1 VRPWLLPASTLLI
14 GAVVVVS
21 GWVQRDRVEAHLAR
35 RAHEHVVTAARIL
48 RASTRQTAE
57 AVDLAY
63 QMTEARLHASALMV
77 GAAREEARAEVAAQ
91 EGLRVWRLRG
101 PGGESGEA
109 GPLAEPAD
117 REAAWARPPE
127 ALFELRLGDAHLA
140 CITDETPEL
149 RSLACIDA
157 AEISRLRAEA
167 GPGRLFAAIL
177 APPLLYVAVED
188 AEGVIAGSPGLPEL
202 SAFED
207 DLALR
212 EVQSEEDPEAVRLRV
227 QPGLREGL
235 APFALPDGSRAVLRV
250 GLDARLEEA
259 IVTDIRRRHRLVF
272 GAALGAV
279 VLALLA
285 ALGLA
290 RRDAAEAR
298 VAEALGRAEQEA
310 AHWRTIG
317 QLSSTVAHEVRN
329 PLNAI
334 QMSAQ
339 RLALEF
345 EVRPEDQAEYAA
357 LVGLL
362 RSEGARVDEVVT
374 EFLEL
379 GRPLVLARRR
389 VDAGALLAQATLP
402 LRARAAAE
410 GKGLQVEDQ
419 CHGEVD
425 LDPRRVLQVLDNL
438 IRNGLDAVSPGGK
451 VTVRARCESNGLV
464 VEVEDDGP
472 GMDPETLARAVEPFF
487 TTKARGTGLGLPLAR
502 RLVAAH
508 GGELALTS
516 TPGAGTRAVLHIPPR
531 GETP

>member
-1 VRPWLLPASTLLI
+1 
-14 GAVVVVS
+14 
-21 GWVQRDRVEAHLAR
+21 
-35 RAHEHVVTAARIL
+35 
-48 RASTRQTAE
+48 
-57 AVDLAY
+57 
-63 QMTEARLHASALMV
+63 MTEARLHASALMV

-285 ALGLA
+285 APRAGPPGRGGGPGGRGPGPGGAGGGPLA
-290 RRDAAEAR
+290 DHR
-298 VAEALGRAEQEA
+298 
-310 AHWRTIG
+310 
-317 QLSSTVAHEVRN
+317 
-329 PLNAI
+329 
-334 QMSAQ
+334 
-339 RLALEF
+339 
-345 EVRPEDQAEYAA
+345 AA
-357 LVGLL
+357 LVHRGP
-362 RSEGARVDEVVT
+362 RGPEPAERHPDERPAPGPGVRGA
-374 EFLEL
+374 
-379 GRPLVLARRR
+379 
-389 VDAGALLAQATLP
+389 AGGPGGVRGAGGP
-402 LRARAAAE
+402 AAE
-410 GKGLQVEDQ
+410 RGG
-419 CHGEVD
+419 
-425 LDPRRVLQVLDNL
+425 
-438 IRNGLDAVSPGGK
+438 PGG
-451 VTVRARCESNGLV
+451 
-464 VEVEDDGP
+464 
-472 GMDPETLARAVEPFF
+472 
-487 TTKARGTGLGLPLAR
+487 RGG
-502 RLVAAH
+502 H
-508 GGELALTS
+508 GV
-516 TPGAGTRAVLHIPPR
+516 PGAGSPAGAGAPPGGRRGAAGAGYPAAQGPGRGR
-531 GETP
+531 GEGAPGGGPVPR